1 MRGGL
6 SLALAL
12 AIPSSISYRQTII
25 DATFAVALATLAAS
39 SLTIVPVVQRAARS
53 RRTQ

>member
-12 AIPSSISYRQTII
+12 AIPPTIPYRHAII
-25 DATFAVALATLAAS
+25 DATFAVALATLAAAS
-39 SLTIVPVVQRAARS
+39 FTVTPIVKRAALS
-53 RRTQ
+53 RR